1 MAQDPQGQPLSEA
14 ERLKI
19 DGAFARLADQN
30 YYELLGVERDADR
43 AALKRAYYQISKEFH
58 PDRFFRRPIGAY
70 KEKLEVL
77 FDLLTKAYNTLS
89 DPELRVA
96 YDRENPP
103 VSRAPAPPPRVVRG
117 PEVGSGASP
126 GPLRGNPPAPSGHE
140 VRPMAPRVPTMPGAP
155 PPRPLFQGAL
165 ERQLVERIKKARG
178 YFEEAKIL
186 YDKADYRG
194 AIAGM
199 KLALTFDPNL
209 KEAQRIIDESEGQ
222 LADVKAELHFIRAQQ
237 MDMLGNSDGAKQ
249 LYKMA
254 VDCKPRKA
262 QYYFRYAQLTR
273 SPAEQRDHLEA
284 LKNAVL
290 YDPNNK
296 DYLLALA
303 AAYEAVGMPRNAL
316 REYEKILKLDASNLA
331 SQQAVKKLKGMI

>member
-1 MAQDPQGQPLSEA
+1 MAQDQQGQPLSEA

-58 PDRFFRRPIGAY
+58 PDRFFRRPLGTY
-70 KEKLEVL
+70 KEKLEVF

-89 DPELRVA
+89 DPDLRAA

-103 VSRAPAPPPRVVRG
+103 VSRAPVPPPRVVRT
-117 PEVGSGASP
+117 PDVGAGASAA
-126 GPLRGNPPAPSGHE
+126 PLRGGVLPSSGE
-140 VRPMAPRVPTMPGAP
+140 PRPVAPRVPTMPGAP

-178 YFEEAKIL
+178 YFDEARVL
-186 YDKADYRG
+186 YEKSDYRG

-199 KLALTFDPNL
+199 KMALTFDPNL
-209 KEAQRIIDESEGQ
+209 KDAQRIIDESEGQ

-237 MDMLGNSDGAKQ
+237 MDMLGNNEGAKQ
-249 LYKMA
+249 LYRMA
-254 VDCKPRKA
+254 VECKPRKA
-262 QYYFRYAQLTR
+262 QYYYRYAQLTK
-273 SPAEQRDHLEA
+273 SPAELREHLEA
-284 LKNAVL
+284 LKNAVI
-290 YDPNNK
+290 YAPDNK
-296 DYLLALA
+296 DYILTLA
-303 AAYEAVGMPRNAL
+303 AAYETAGMPRNAL
-316 REYEKILKLDASNLA
+316 REYEKVLKVEPANIA
-331 SQQAVKKLKGMI
+331 AQQAVKKLKGMI